1 MRRSGPAF
9 SVMDQRKKRAS
20 HSSQRKGRLKIIARK
35 MDSRIP
41 LVFDLWV
48 SRLRQCGHV
57 TVIPYLP
64 NLVTKD
70 LFTER
75 NNNDWLVSR
84 AACVGHACPRNGHSH
99 PATSKELEC
108 CRGPVRCLNP
118 RLHSKD

>member
-1 MRRSGPAF
+1 MRRSGPGF

-70 LFTER
+70 LFTQR
-75 NNNDWLVSR
+75 KTTIGWLAVPHASVMHVLGMAIR
-84 AACVGHACPRNGHSH
+84 IQPRQKSSNAAVGQCDA
-99 PATSKELEC
+99 
-108 CRGPVRCLNP
+108 
-118 RLHSKD
+118 